1 MRDYYLKL
9 WSTLTYLNENKDIYA
24 SKSPSMEMT
33 EVSSE
38 AVIVKDQE
46 GNILVEYEKE
56 YVRYRIERGEGLVDN
71 KVRRMLDAVTGMKDT
86 PNAKQVLQKSNIPQ
100 VKIPPPPRKS
110 KTGEIEYEYFG
121 WSSSNT
127 SLKVVVGIIVFL
139 ALFGLGLNYY
149 TEKAKMDKEMKVYCD
164 LGRFGNRVNGRGF
177 GYMMYIWQGRVAIG
191 NSSEDE
197 YQKVKD
203 WFSWNC
209 PDGW

>member
-1 MRDYYLKL
+1 
-9 WSTLTYLNENKDIYA
+9 
-24 SKSPSMEMT
+24 MEMS
-33 EVSSE
+33 EVIGES
-38 AVIVKDQE
+38 VIVKDKE

-71 KVRRMLDAVTGMKDT
+71 KVRRMLDAITGMKDT

-100 VKIPPPPRKS
+100 VNIPPPPRKS

-121 WSSSNT
+121 WSSSST

-149 TEKAKMDKEMKVYCD
+149 TEKAKLDKELKPLCD
-164 LGRFGNRVNGRGF
+164 IGKMANMVNGRGF
-177 GYMMYIWQGRVAIG
+177 GGGMYIMQGRVAVG

-197 YQKVKD
+197 YRKVKN
-203 WFSWNC
+203 WFDWNC
-209 PDGW
+209 PGGW